1 MLGRIFVSLV
11 LLLSASFAIHL
22 VSPEVKDVK
31 TGDVVDIGTIGP
43 GQTVSLLI
51 DRKVTTGGVHGEGGL
66 YDMAVAED
74 LPRGWVPKESALY
87 QDPLQVTITA
97 DPNAPEGDYTV
108 LIKVVDEGE
117 GPTPGTTGEQLGNV
131 TFLVKV
137 HITYDIMDFEVSPAY
152 MTVGPGQPARF
163 AIRITNKGSTSD
175 VFEVSAI
182 GAKQWEFRKL
192 VFVPAQTTKTI
203 PYEIVA
209 SEEET
214 YRSTMSVVSKAS
226 PIIADQKNVTLFVRS
241 DLIGDYK
248 ATNNGVIVFPIFEA
262 PVYALA
268 GLISNLF
275 G

>member
-1 MLGRIFVSLV
+1 MLGRISLVLV
-11 LLLSASFAIHL
+11 LLLSASFAISL
-22 VSPEVKDVK
+22 ASPEAKDVK
-31 TGDVVDIGTIGP
+31 TGDVIDLGTIGP
-43 GQTVSLLI
+43 GQTVSILI
-51 DRKVTTGGVHGEGGL
+51 DRTVTTGGLHGKGGL

-74 LPRGWVPKESALY
+74 LPRGWASKESELY

-97 DPNAPEGDYTV
+97 DPNAPEGDYTA
-108 LIKVVDEGE
+108 LIKVIDEGA
-117 GPTPGTTGEQLGNV
+117 GATPGTTGEQLGNI

-137 HITYDIMDFEVSPAY
+137 HITYDVMDFEVSPTY
-152 MTVGPGQPARF
+152 MNVGPGQPARF

-175 VFEVSAI
+175 VFEVSAT
-182 GAKQWEFRKL
+182 GAKQLEFTKP

-203 PYEIVA
+203 PYEIIA
-209 SEEET
+209 SEEEA
-214 YRSTMSVVSKAS
+214 YRTTISVVSKAS

-241 DLIGDYK
+241 DLLGDYK